1 MADIEEIPLEPE
13 APTEKGDSEIQDN
26 EPEKQNIAP
35 VAEDIPPK
43 RGRGRPPGAKN
54 KPKAPPPRPPPAPK
68 PKAVRKRKPPPPEY
82 EEESSEDSSDAA
94 PQYRRQQIDHQQVAA
109 EVLGLLSAQRHE
121 RTMARRNRYAS
132 WFQNM

>member
-1 MADIEEIPLEPE
+1 MADIQEIPLEPE
-13 APTEKGDSEIQDN
+13 AATEKGDSEIQDN
-26 EPEKQNIAP
+26 EPEQENIAP

-82 EEESSEDSSDAA
+82 EEESSEDSDEGR
-94 PQYRRQQIDHQQVAA
+94 YRRQQIDHQQVAA
-109 EVLGLLSAQRHE
+109 EVLGLLSAQRQQ
-121 RTMARRNRYAS
+121 RTTARRNHYAS
-132 WFQNM
+132 CFQNM

>member
-1 MADIEEIPLEPE
+1 MADIQEIPLESE
-13 APTEKGDSEIQDN
+13 APVEKGEGNNQNDEEIAAD
-26 EPEKQNIAP
+26 IAP
-35 VAEDIPPK
+35 VAEDIAPK

>member
-13 APTEKGDSEIQDN
+13 APTEKGDEEIQDN
-26 EPEKQNIAP
+26 EAEKENIAP
-35 VAEDIPPK
+35 VAEDIPAK

-54 KPKAPPPRPPPAPK
+54 KPKAPPPKPPPAPK
-68 PKAVRKRKPPPPEY
+68 PKAVRKKKPPPPEY
-82 EEESSEDSSDAA
+82 EEESSEDSDEG
-94 PQYRRQQIDHQQVAA
+94 PYRRQQIDHQQVAA

>member
-26 EPEKQNIAP
+26 EAENENIAP
-35 VAEDIPPK
+35 VAEDIAPK

-82 EEESSEDSSDAA
+82 EESSEDSDEG
-94 PQYRRQQIDHQQVAA
+94 PYRRQQIDHQQVAA
-109 EVLGLLSAQRHE
+109 EVLGLLSAQRQQ
-121 RTMARRNRYAS
+121 RTTARRQRYAS